1 MDKRSF
7 SIRKIRESDN
17 KYLGEVIR
25 GSFLDYDAT
34 QTGTVFS
41 DSIIDRLFEEYN
53 KPRAIYYVL
62 EINGIVMGGS
72 GIQQLKN
79 GDPETAELQKMYL
92 KKEARGKGYGRAL
105 LEKCIEFAKKA
116 DFKRCYLESLPEL
129 KDALRMY
136 EYAGFQYIDSRLGD
150 TGYYGCSLYM
160 LKSL

>member
-1 MDKRSF
+1 MDKSNF
-7 SIRKIRESDN
+7 TIRKIRKSDN

-72 GIQQLKN
+72 GIQLLKK
-79 GDPETAELQKMYL
+79 GDRETAELQKMYL

-105 LEKCIEFAKKA
+105 LEKCIEFAKEE
-116 DFKRCYLESLPEL
+116 DYKRCYLESLPEL

-136 EYAGFQYIDSRLGD
+136 EHAGFQYIESRLGD

-160 LKSL
+160 VKSL